1 MEYQQSLLNH
11 YSMQTKIKLLYNF
24 FYIIN
29 FILYNLSIFK
39 IISFIKIVFYAVLKK
54 DTKYPSYLIKYEN
67 SISNLNKKKYT
78 LTFSS
83 GTQAFESLF
92 KSLDIKDKKIGIGN
106 IVFPSIFGAILRY
119 IDLNNLR
126 LLSCNKDL
134 VIDVNENYE
143 IIKNLDYLV
152 ITFGYGYPYN
162 DSLINKIFEINNAIT
177 LIYDLSH
184 CQGYSNIKNK
194 HNQQVHYF
202 FSTQGSKAISTGE
215 GGIVSTDSHDIY
227 KKMMFNSH
235 INRMDNI
242 LNLSEKE
249 KIAMKIGVLSKS
261 RLSPLGAISG
271 LNDLHL
277 LKKNNR
283 ILREKIAIIYKEFE
297 KIDKVYLPKVNNFDN
312 LTGFHYGIPFLLNP
326 KIPDIQ
332 KKETILLIKKYFRVL
347 DYNWLSEGNL
357 RKFIQDDN
365 FKKFQNYNFDF
376 LQPDQNFEE
385 YDILGNLNFID
396 LNDIKYLPKVI
407 IKSSIKK
414 ISQLIINSE

>member
-1 MEYQQSLLNH
+1 MK
-11 YSMQTKIKLLYNF
+11 TKIKFLYKF

-29 FILYNLSIFK
+29 FIFYNLSISK
-39 IISFIKIVFYAVLKK
+39 IISIIKVLFYYLLKK

-83 GTQAFESLF
+83 GTQAFESLL
-92 KSLDIKDKKIGIGN
+92 KSLYIKDKKIGTGS
-106 IVFPSIFGAILRY
+106 IVFPSIFGVILRY

-126 LLSCNKDL
+126 ILSCNKDL

-162 DSLINKIFEINNAIT
+162 DSLINKIFEINNSIT

-184 CQGYSNIKNK
+184 CQGYSDIKNK
-194 HNQQVHYF
+194 YNHQVHYF

-215 GGIVSTDSHDIY
+215 GGIVSTDSYVIY
-227 KKMMFNSH
+227 KKMMLNSH

-277 LKKNNR
+277 LKKNNK

-297 KIDKVYLPKVNNFDN
+297 KIDKVYLPKVYNFDN

-326 KIPDIQ
+326 KLSEIQ
-332 KKETILLIKKYFRVL
+332 KKETLLQIKKYFRVL
-347 DYNWLSEGNL
+347 NYNWLSEYNL
-357 RKFIQDDN
+357 KKLIQNDN

-376 LQPDQNFEE
+376 LQSDQNFEDNE
-385 YDILGNLNFID
+385 ILENLYFID
-396 LNDIKYLPKVI
+396 LNDIKYYMI
-407 IKSSIKK
+407 IY
-414 ISQLIINSE
+414 LL